1 MDINTKKIKKNAF
14 RVTKVRGKTASRIRI
29 PGGHITADSLIA
41 IAEIAQN
48 YGNGTIHI
56 TNRQGVEVPGID
68 FADMENVNA
77 KLQPIIDAFQI
88 NQEAEGQGYPAAG
101 TRNIIGCIGNRVCPY
116 ACYDTTNFVE
126 KMEHLIYPNNLHFK
140 VAFTGCSNDCAKV
153 RMHDFGIIGMT
164 EPEYDKNRC
173 VSCEACVKACNAKSV
188 GALSVV
194 NHKIVRDEKKCIGC
208 GVCVI
213 NCPTRAWT
221 RSKEK
226 YYRLTLF
233 GRSGKKNPRLA
244 EDFIKWA
251 DEESILKI
259 VKNTYAYVEEYIDKN
274 APEGKEHIGY
284 IVDRTGME
292 AYKKWALKEVSLSEK
307 AEIEQALYWKGKRY
321 D

>member
-29 PGGHITADSLIA
+29 PGGHITADSLIT

-140 VAFTGCSNDCAKV
+140 VAFTGCFNDCAKV

-194 NHKIVRDEKKCIGC
+194 NHKIVRDEKKCVGC

-259 VKNTYAYVEEYIDKN
+259 VKNTYAYVGEYIDKN